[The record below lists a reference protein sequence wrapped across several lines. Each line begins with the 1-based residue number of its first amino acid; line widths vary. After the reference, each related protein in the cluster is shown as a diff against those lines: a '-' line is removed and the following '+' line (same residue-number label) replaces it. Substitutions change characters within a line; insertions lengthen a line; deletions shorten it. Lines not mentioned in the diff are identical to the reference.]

1 MTYLSM
7 YINKKNEMRWTRGR
21 PLDLMYIY
29 SIAKITAAYLQ
40 VLLSKHR
47 PLSRHGETLVTPKEP
62 INKRRAEDEKE
73 DRSRIVHVFSRDR
86 QVRRERQPDD
96 DEDEE
101 ADSIDIDG
109 VSPSSERERTPGRLP
124 SSDLVDEE
132 RAHDLEVR
140 GAQCEVVE
148 RQYGVDGRCGGDVD
162 EHEQEYDCQNKA
174 ESVQRDAK
182 SRVSN
187 E

>member
-1 MTYLSM
+1 M
-7 YINKKNEMRWTRGR
+7 YSHI
-21 PLDLMYIY
+21 
-29 SIAKITAAYLQ
+29 IAKITAAYLQ

-47 PLSRHGETLVTPKEP
+47 PLSWHRKPLMTPKEP
-62 INKRRAEDEKE
+62 IDKRSTENEQK
-73 DRSRIVHVFSRDR
+73 DRSRVIHVLSRDR

-101 ADSIDIDG
+101 ADSVDIDG

-124 SSDLVDEE
+124 SPDLVDEE
-132 RAHDLEVR
+132 RPHDLEVR

-148 RQYGVDGRCGGDVD
+148 RKNSVDGGRGGDVD
-162 EHEQEYDCQNKA
+162 EHEQEHDCQDEA
-174 ESVQRDAK
+174 ESVQRNSE

-187 E
+187 